1 MPRKRLASYVLP
13 LSQLDVAISFYDTA
27 CGYPKE
33 SFEQIAKR
41 LVPRG
46 FGKSRTRATFEKE
59 ARKMYNLAR

>member
-1 MPRKRLASYVLP
+1 MPRKRLAHVLP

-27 CGYPKE
+27 CDYPKE
-33 SFEQIAKR
+33 TFEQIAKR

-59 ARKMYNLAR
+59 ARKMFDLAR

>member
-1 MPRKRLASYVLP
+1 MPRKHLASYVLP

-27 CGYPKE
+27 CDHPKE

-46 FGKSRTRATFEKE
+46 FGKSRTSAMFEKE
-59 ARKMYNLAR
+59 ARKMFNLAR